1 MRLKIQ
7 YVMATTATLFA
18 AILLVWT
25 GGAAFSDFVREAK
38 SAAADNLLSVTL
50 ILNIALILLG
60 WRRSKD
66 LHAAVDARLR
76 AERELIESA
85 KSDHV
90 TGLSN
95 RRALN
100 ALIDGVPESGRS
112 GALLLLD
119 LDNFKGVNDLYG
131 HAAGDRLLRVMSET
145 IRAAVPA
152 NASCARI
159 GGDEFAVFL
168 PGTSGGT
175 NAEVVAGTILQRMAL
190 PIALEETEFLI
201 SASIGIAIMDETCST
216 ADALFQ
222 RGDIAMYEA
231 KRSGKNRFV
240 WFDAQMED
248 DLHRRH
254 QLEAEIRMGISR
266 HEFIPYF
273 QPLID
278 LQSGD
283 LTGFEVLARWQH
295 PERGLLEPSEFI
307 NLAETSALISSLS
320 LSVMR
325 QGLHQAKDWPAHL
338 KIAVNVSPAQFK
350 DPALAQKI
358 MQVLTEVGF
367 PAQRL
372 EIEVTENGLLEDHD
386 LALATVTSLKNLG
399 VTISLDDFGTGYA
412 SIAQLKSLPFDRI
425 KIDKSLVSPLLDD
438 AQSDAIVAT
447 ITNLGQS
454 LRLPV
459 TAEGV
464 ETAEVRARLES
475 IGCTDAQGWLFGR
488 AMPGET
494 IRAMLGA
501 ASAGDRGTSADDGAQ
516 QANGETPSVRR
527 SA

>member
-1 MRLKIQ
+1 MRLKLQ
-7 YVMATTATLFA
+7 YVMATGATLVA
-18 AILLVWT
+18 TVLLVWT
-25 GGAAFSDFVREAK
+25 GGAAVSDLVKEAT
-38 SAAADNLLSVTL
+38 SAALDNVLSVAL
-50 ILNIALILLG
+50 ILNVALILLG

-66 LHAAVDARLR
+66 LRRAVDARLQ

-95 RRALN
+95 RRAIN
-100 ALIDGVPESGRS
+100 AFIDGMPGVDRS

-131 HAAGDRLLRVMSET
+131 HAAGDRLLRVVSQM
-145 IRAAVPA
+145 IRASVPA

-168 PGTSGGT
+168 PQQSGQYI
-175 NAEVVAGTILQRMAL
+175 AENVAERLLEGLAS
-190 PIALEETEFLI
+190 PIAFDQMEILI
-201 SASIGIAIMDETCST
+201 SASIGIALLDDSCST

-222 RGDIAMYEA
+222 RSDIAMYEA
-231 KRSGKNRFV
+231 KRSGKNRFI
-240 WFDAQMED
+240 WFHERMED
-248 DLHRRH
+248 ELHRRH
-254 QLEAEIRMGISR
+254 QLEAEIRIGISR
-266 HEFIPYF
+266 NEFVPFF

-278 LQSGD
+278 LQTGD

-295 PERGLLEPSEFI
+295 PERGLLEPCDFI
-307 NLAETSALISSLS
+307 HTAETSALISSLS

-325 QGLHQAKDWPAHL
+325 QALQQAKEWPAHL
-338 KIAVNVSPAQFK
+338 KIAVNVSPVQFK
-350 DPALAQKI
+350 DPALAQKL

-372 EIEVTENGLLEDHD
+372 EIEVTENGLMEDHD

-412 SIAQLKSLPFDRI
+412 SLAQLKSLPFDRI
-425 KIDKSLVSPLLDD
+425 KIDRSLVSPLLDD

-454 LRLPV
+454 LSLPV

-464 ETAEVRARLES
+464 ESAAVRARLES

-488 AMPGET
+488 AVPAET
-494 IRAMLGA
+494 IAAML
-501 ASAGDRGTSADDGAQ
+501 AGNSEAGSDTAADDAV
-516 QANGETPSVRR
+516 PPHRR
-527 SA
+527 TA